1 MLITLGL
8 GSATGLYSGL
18 VSVVRDHLPSLDNTI
33 TTFAVLVVGFSSSI
47 VYITPGGQQI
57 LHLVDFFGGSFVI
70 FVLAILEV
78 IAGMVMCCTIPLH
91 PVILSREC
99 A

>member
-8 GSATGLYSGL
+8 GSATGFYSGIIA
-18 VSVVRDHLPSLDNTI
+18 VVRDDLSSLDNTI
-33 TTFAVLVVGFSSSI
+33 TTFAVLAVGFLFSI

-57 LHLVDFFGGSFVI
+57 LHLVDFYDGSVVI

-78 IAGMVMCCTIPLH
+78 VAGMVMY
-91 PVILSREC
+91 
-99 A
+99 